1 MNFALFLDAVLIVA
15 LGLTVFLLCA
25 KSAQLWLPEKTGLLG
40 LEKVRQLDDVA
51 FFAYRTRLQKGL
63 TLLSVIVSTTP
74 FIGLIGTVL
83 HIIEALQK
91 ITTTVDTSL
100 IGGPIS
106 TALYATLLGLCSAV
120 PASAGLAFFNK
131 KIEEI
136 EDDYAF
142 HQEK

>member
-1 MNFALFLDAVLIVA
+1 MNFAFILDTVLIAA

-25 KSAQLWLPEKTGLLG
+25 KSAQLWLPLRTGLLSK
-40 LEKVRQLDDVA
+40 EQVRQLDEIS
-51 FFAYRTRLQKGL
+51 FFAYSARLQRGL

-74 FIGLIGTVL
+74 FLGLIGTVL

-120 PASAGLAFFNK
+120 PASAGLTFFNK